1 MIDGKNPKTRQE
13 KVLFEKVKGFKIT
26 QKTIGIKTK
35 QKNDINFQSGLQL
48 NDKVLFTN
56 IIVDTNEN
64 SSVKTLNNEKKIS
77 SFDESSK
84 VG

>member
-1 MIDGKNPKTRQE
+1 MT
-13 KVLFEKVKGFKIT
+13 T
-26 QKTIGIKTK
+26 QKTIGIETK
-35 QKNDINFQSGLQL
+35 QKNDINFKSGLQL

-56 IIVDTNEN
+56 IIDDKNEN
-64 SSVKTLNNEKKIS
+64 SSVKTLNSEKKIN